1 MGDEIDWSVDDTNFD
16 SYSTDG
22 GTIGYGDDV
31 GYSDT
36 GEDVQSWQNV
46 STTGDTTSGNMFN
59 TSDLTKLFE
68 KSPVLSGLLKTLGA
82 AGIGSLADKLMGVTG
97 GPGGYKGSIPNL
109 VASRQQYAVP
119 MTGPAGTYN
128 PSDSEI
134 RDYITRPGMS
144 DAMVA
149 RGMNEFGISPDR
161 IAGITGLPA
170 ATVNQRYQAALGP
183 NMMARRP
190 GSGGV
195 TYFSP
200 MQYSKAGAAPVK
212 EEVAVDPAPV
222 EVAAAGGLMG
232 YAGGGIANLGGY
244 SDGGRLLKGP
254 GDGVSDSIPAMIGK
268 RQPARLADGEFV
280 IPARI
285 VSELGN
291 GSTEAGAR
299 KLYAMMD
306 RIKKAR
312 RKAKNIAADTKSDK
326 HLPA

>member
-1 MGDEIDWSVDDTNFD
+1 MDEIDWSVDDTNFD

-36 GEDVQSWQNV
+36 GEEIQPWQNV
-46 STTGDTTSGNMFN
+46 STTGDTTSGTAFN
-59 TSDLTKLFE
+59 ASELTKLFE

-97 GPGGYKGSIPNL
+97 GPGGYKGSIPDL

-144 DAMVA
+144 DALVA
-149 RGMNEFGISPDR
+149 RGMNQFGISPDR

-212 EEVAVDPAPV
+212 EEVAVTPAQPNPTI
-222 EVAAAGGLMG
+222 EDR
-232 YAGGGIANLGGY
+232 YARGGITTLGGY

-312 RKAKNIAADTKSDK
+312 SKAKNIAADTKSDK

>member
-1 MGDEIDWSVDDTNFD
+1 MGDEIDWSIGETGYDSDSQGELDNYLQGGGYYVDSAVADDGTTEAIEKQIAESNF
-16 SYSTDG
+16 G
-22 GTIGYGDDV
+22 
-31 GYSDT
+31 
-36 GEDVQSWQNV
+36 
-46 STTGDTTSGNMFN
+46 
-59 TSDLTKLFE
+59 TSDFTKLLE
-68 KSPVLSGLLKTLGA
+68 QSPVFKNLLKTLGA
-82 AGIGSLADKLMGVTG
+82 ASVGSLADKLMGVTG
-97 GPGGYKGSIPNL
+97 GPGGYKGGIPTL
-109 VASRQQYAVP
+109 TASRQQYAVP

-134 RDYITRPGMS
+134 RDYISRPGIN

-149 RGMNEFGISPDR
+149 RGMNQFGISPDR
-161 IAGITGLPA
+161 IAGITGLTPDA
-170 ATVNQRYQAALGP
+170 VNQRYQAALGP
-183 NMMARRP
+183 NVMARRP

-200 MQYSKAGAAPVK
+200 TQYSKAGAAPVK
-212 EEVAVDPAPV
+212 EEAAVDPAPV

-312 RKAKNIAADTKSDK
+312 SKAKNIAADTKSDK
-326 HLPA
+326 YLPA